1 MKSGRQFYSGLG
13 NRVRQPNL
21 NFAPQLGIAWD
32 PNKNGKS
39 VIRAG
44 IGLFYENSIWNNI
57 LFDPG
62 ARLQK
67 GLFLGFAGACANGSA
82 PAGGVACP
90 DGTIHNP
97 TFCGQPIG
105 SVASQIAQF
114 QKQFQ
119 AATVAVG
126 PANNLNYIGTAK
138 SDTAVTSTT
147 LLAPNYV
154 SPRSVQMNVGVQ
166 REIRRGTVLAVDFLR
181 NVSTHNFLIVDTNH
195 VGDARFFNQAAA
207 LAAINATVG
216 SVCGGGT
223 VTAATSISAVQCF
236 IAANPTAGISAF
248 ARNGL
253 DSGYVLCVGFPCGGA
268 AFPGINN
275 AVGANEMLFP
285 IGRSVYNGLQ
295 MALKQDVANPAPGIK
310 HVNLQG

>member
-82 PAGGVACP
+82 PAGGVAFP
-90 DGTIHNP
+90 DGTIHHP
-97 TFCGQPIG
+97 TFCWQP
-105 SVASQIAQF
+105 S
-114 QKQFQ
+114 
-119 AATVAVG
+119 
-126 PANNLNYIGTAK
+126 
-138 SDTAVTSTT
+138 
-147 LLAPNYV
+147 
-154 SPRSVQMNVGVQ
+154 VGVQ